1 MVLKRFITEVI
12 QFSRNNWWVYIIY
25 CGLLSIVFLVDK
37 DHFLFVTLISFLH
50 FIADIFIM
58 MMFTAYN
65 NSNYREGAYFQI
77 TSMLLFLTLKIV
89 TGFTSG
95 AWYYLAADPVYM
107 LAAIKNYQIDVR
119 KRDIP
124 LINRVTMSWLSLLIL
139 AGLFSLQGF
148 FKATIFIDPAQWI
161 QTLGIFLFAIALSTT
176 GHERQR
182 YSLSIVALSA
192 MVVGSGWETY
202 VALQGQR
209 LTGLAL
215 SYFLLPL
222 TVLVFYSRHWSDYMG
237 KHTPTL
243 SK

>member
-1 MVLKRFITEVI
+1 MYCSLLGIVYFAD
-12 QFSRNNWWVYIIY
+12 RN
-25 CGLLSIVFLVDK
+25 D
-37 DHFLFVTLISFLH
+37 FLFVTLISFLH

-65 NSNYREGAYFQI
+65 NINYREGAYFQI
-77 TSMLLFLTLKIV
+77 TSMLLFLSLKIV
-89 TGFTSG
+89 TGFTG
-95 AWYYLAADPVYM
+95 GGWHYLAADPIYI
-107 LAAIKNYQIDVR
+107 LAAVKNYQIDVK

-124 LINRVTMSWLSLLIL
+124 YINRVTMSWLSFIIL
-139 AGLFSLQGF
+139 AILFCLRTF
-148 FKATIFIDPAQWI
+148 ANANIFTSPAQWV
-161 QTLGIFLFAIALSTT
+161 QVLGIFMFAIALSTT

-182 YSLSIVALSA
+182 YSLSIIALSA
-192 MVVGSGWETY
+192 MVVGSGWETC
-202 VALQGQR
+202 VALQERR